1 LKILVLS
8 DIHSNIFAL
17 EAVWKKEG
25 DCDLILCAG
34 DLVDYGPYP
43 REVIGWVREHAV
55 RCVQGNHDAWVALN
69 FRNGNTLEKVP
80 AVERGWVNLTAGLLK
95 EEDAWLLE
103 NLPRSL
109 AFELD
114 GITYGMV
121 HLYRDYNEIVSLHA
135 FKQFR
140 AETFDHAIPTNISR
154 LIMGHTHRQSIRYLS
169 DEYFWLNPGSAS
181 YRRRDDPDQAA
192 HYATIIDGKISLK
205 RLEYDITPLYRF
217 VQKISLKES
226 EMEVA
231 NFFFGP
237 R

>member
-1 LKILVLS
+1 MKILVLS
-8 DIHSNIFAL
+8 DIHSNILAL

-25 DCDLILCAG
+25 DSDLVLCAG

-43 REVIGWVREHAV
+43 REVIAWIREHNV

-69 FRNGNTLEKVP
+69 FRRGNTLEKVP
-80 AVERGWVNLTAGLLK
+80 AAERGWENLTAGLVK
-95 EEDAWLLE
+95 EDDVQFLE
-103 NLPRSL
+103 HLPRSL

-135 FKQFR
+135 FEQFR
-140 AETFDHAIPTNISR
+140 AETFDHAAPAEITK
-154 LIMGHTHRQSIRYLS
+154 LIMGHTHRQSIRCLS
-169 DEYFWLNPGSAS
+169 DAYSWLNPGSAS

-205 RLEYDITPLYRF
+205 RVEYDITPLYRF
-217 VQKISLKES
+217 VQTISLKES

>member
-1 LKILVLS
+1 MKILVLS
-8 DIHSNIFAL
+8 DIHSNILAL
-17 EAVWKKEG
+17 EAIWKKEG
-25 DCDLILCAG
+25 DSDLVLCAG

-43 REVIGWVREHAV
+43 RQVLAWIQAHNV

-69 FRNGNTLEKVP
+69 FRNGKTLENVP
-80 AVERGWVNLTAGLLK
+80 AAERGWENLTAGLLI
-95 EEDAWLLE
+95 EEDARFLE

-109 AFELD
+109 VFKLD
-114 GITYGMV
+114 GITYGIV
-121 HLYRDYNEIVSLHA
+121 HLYRDYNEIVSLYA
-135 FKQFR
+135 FNQFR
-140 AETFDHAIPTNISR
+140 ADTFDHATPTEITR
-154 LIMGHTHRQSIRYLS
+154 IIMGHTHRQSIRYLS
-169 DEYFWLNPGSAS
+169 DTCSWLNPGSAS

-205 RLEYDITPLYRF
+205 RLAYDISPIYRF